1 MYHFVPDSPAG
12 PYPGEQKPKAFLNDV
27 DQWLSKHRDK
37 ERHIVFELKAVH
49 LAAAAIQMASQKTGL
64 HQVYGVSCGL
74 LPEAAAKAE
83 GEIQRIL
90 NAEQVEFL
98 SADNILYDPDSM
110 HLLNGAV
117 HRAVMIEKARCI
129 QYKESRRELELLRR
143 QEIDVLGMV
152 VVE

>member
-1 MYHFVPDSPAG
+1 MDDRLRYTDDCTILYQIPLLGCIPAG
-12 PYPGEQKPKAFLNDV
+12 QKPKAFLNDV

-117 HRAVMIEKARCI
+117 HGAVLIEKARCI
-129 QYKESRRELELLRR
+129 QSVSYTHLTLPTN
-143 QEIDVLGMV
+143 
-152 VVE
+152 